1 MKIRL
6 PLLVTA
12 LGCALLLNRAPA
24 QVVNFNFGLNN
35 PVSYS
40 GQGAYSDP
48 GNNYWNAV
56 GPNFVEDFDFDTFD
70 FITSPGTY
78 AQTRS
83 PMYASD
89 GTTLTNI
96 RIVFYNNG
104 ITGDANSPDN
114 SFGSGDN
121 QPFADGLFHQY
132 YYTSGT
138 EAFTI
143 SGLTA
148 GQAYDFYFYGSTGRL
163 ASDRS
168 GIVTLDGDSLPFTS
182 ATQSAFVEGDNFVK
196 FNVIPSGTSLSGSIA
211 RNITAVGETNLA
223 GLQIVPVASV
233 PVPEPATYAA
243 VLGAIALAGVVIQR
257 RRSKPVAG

>member
-6 PLLVTA
+6 LLLVPA
-12 LGCALLLNRAPA
+12 LFCALLLSRAQA
-24 QVVNFNFGLNN
+24 QVVNFNLGIT
-35 PVSYS
+35 PTGYS

-56 GPNFVEDFDFDTFD
+56 GPNFVEDFDIDTFD
-70 FITSPGTY
+70 FVTSPGTY
-78 AQTRS
+78 AQDRS

-89 GTTLTNI
+89 GTTLTDI

-104 ITGDANSPDN
+104 ITGDTDSPDN
-114 SFGSGDN
+114 SFGSGNN

-132 YYTSGT
+132 YYTHGT

-148 GQAYDFYFYGSTGRL
+148 GQAYDFYFYGSTGQL
-163 ASDRS
+163 GSERS
-168 GIVTLDGDSLPFTS
+168 GIVTLDGNDLPFS
-182 ATQSAFVEGDNFVK
+182 AVTQSAFVEGDNYVK
-196 FNVIPSGTSLSGSIA
+196 FSVTPSGTTLDGSIA
-211 RNITAVGETNLA
+211 RSIGAVSETNLA

-243 VLGAIALAGVVIQR
+243 VFGAIALAGVVIHR
-257 RRSKPVAG
+257 RRSKPVAS